1 MQSAVETRVFYRQTN
16 RQSRNRLSCKEPVQ
30 SVLLKSAVFFPLFF
44 FFFNGQSEREQEREK
59 ERERLKLLAGPIDPL
74 LKSDISNYYNGK
86 NCKIV
91 IDSDGLLV
99 YAIKRRKK
107 VMERERRVESRD
119 EMIEQNRICDANSG
133 GVDWQ
138 TERTGNEKVGPQWS
152 AAFEVISRHYA
163 CGDACHFRSGRPR
176 SISVNRCAAVD
187 TRFHRVRVRRCSCK
201 RWRRAAQFTG
211 DIIISRGLVL
221 LIIPHGQ
228 GITRVPLMRNQGHA
242 LLPAQIH
249 VTFISFV
256 RDVLRHCSQNGEQKV
271 SSMRR
276 FFDRKWSHVC
286 SFSN

>member
-1 MQSAVETRVFYRQTN
+1 MVCSYTR
-16 RQSRNRLSCKEPVQ
+16 L
-30 SVLLKSAVFFPLFF
+30 
-44 FFFNGQSEREQEREK
+44 NGAEK
-59 ERERLKLLAGPIDPL
+59 T
-74 LKSDISNYYNGK
+74 
-86 NCKIV
+86 V
-91 IDSDGLLV
+91 
-99 YAIKRRKK
+99 
-107 VMERERRVESRD
+107 ERERRVSRD
-119 EMIEQNRICDANSG
+119 GLIGQNRIGDASSG

-228 GITRVPLMRNQGHA
+228 GITRVPLMRNQGRA
-242 LLPAQIH
+242 LLPAQIY

-256 RDVLRHCSQNGEQKV
+256 RDVLRRLS
-271 SSMRR
+271 RA
-276 FFDRKWSHVC
+276 KWE
-286 SFSN
+286 